1 MSSTRWAGDGRRRL
15 MAESKHSA
23 HSGAHGCCGSH
34 GAHGEGT
41 PPGLAVDPVCGMTVD
56 PQKTAHHAA
65 YAGHEWHSCSAG
77 CRQKFV
83 GDPDHYLNKSAHRFA
98 DAPPGTTWTCPRHHH
113 TRQDHTGAL
122 QFSTMALGQETSTAA
137 T

>member
-65 YAGHEWHSCSAG
+65 YAGHEYHFCSAG
-77 CRQKFV
+77 CREKFV
-83 GDPDHYLNKSAHRFA
+83 GDPEHYLQDRKS
-98 DAPPGTTWTCPRHHH
+98 
-113 TRQDHTGAL
+113 TRLNSSH
-122 QFSTMALGQETSTAA
+122 
-137 T
+137 

>member
-23 HSGAHGCCGSH
+23 HSGAYGGCGSH

-41 PPGLAVDPVCGMTVD
+41 SPGLAVDPVCGMTVD

-65 YAGHEWHSCSAG
+65 DAGHEYHFCSAG
-77 CRQKFV
+77 CREEFV
-83 GDPDHYLNKSAHRFA
+83 GEHDHYLNQSAARVV
-98 DAPPGTTWTCPRHHH
+98 
-113 TRQDHTGAL
+113 
-122 QFSTMALGQETSTAA
+122 
-137 T
+137 